1 MDYIRVRLLQCEPD
15 DRLKSEELFDPYVVV
30 NILEAQIEPGLT
42 PFWATLIKT
51 ASGQPVSSINVKT
64 FFLFWSRFSRFL
76 TFFYFPNVFILKK
89 RWKSSERQAD

>member
-1 MDYIRVRLLQCEPD
+1 MTTPSGMDYIRVRLLQCEPD

-51 ASGQPVSSINVKT
+51 ASGQPDVLHRCKNVFYFFILVT
-64 FFLFWSRFSRFL
+64 FFAIL
-76 TFFYFPNVFILKK
+76 TFFYFPNVFI
-89 RWKSSERQAD
+89 